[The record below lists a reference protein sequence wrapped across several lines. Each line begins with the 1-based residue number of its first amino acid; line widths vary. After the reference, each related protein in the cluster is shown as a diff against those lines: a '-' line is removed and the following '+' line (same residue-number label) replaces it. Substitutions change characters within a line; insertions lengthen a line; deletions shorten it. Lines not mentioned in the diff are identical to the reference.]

1 MAKKKIRQADPE
13 LNRLLKAVNKREQIL
28 TTSANVLY
36 PEQTRAELARLHRIQ
51 EKLTGTTG
59 HFKRGDITAGQIP
72 AYKAALQRFLQSD
85 LSTITGQNRVMQSAK
100 AKYEESY
107 GEISEEN
114 YKKITKLFDSD
125 IFKKFK
131 EKYGTY
137 SNVLNTMGSSSLS
150 YSRMKSFIDAM
161 VEDDTGLMFSSDGSL
176 NSKAFNAALEEISK
190 NQKTYFV
197 KRDFNMQALK
207 NNWTEIQKKVK

>member
-1 MAKKKIRQADPE
+1 MTKKKIRQADPE

-28 TTSANVLY
+28 TTSSNVLY

-85 LSTITGQNRVMQSAK
+85 LSTITGQNRIMQSAK

-107 GEISEEN
+107 GEISD
-114 YKKITKLFDSD
+114 YKYKRLTKLFDSD
-125 IFKKFK
+125 AFKKFK

-137 SNVLNTMGSSSLS
+137 SNVLETMGSSNIS
-150 YSRMKSFIDAM
+150 YKKMEGFLEA
-161 VEDDTGLMFSSDGSL
+161 VVADDSGRYFSSDGSL
-176 NSKAFNAALEEISK
+176 NTKAFETDWKAIK
-190 NQKTYFV
+190 
-197 KRDFNMQALK
+197 
-207 NNWTEIQKKVK
+207 